1 MNIISQTPKRSLN
14 KAFLKQ
20 RPLRSE
26 IDSFKHNLI
35 RLLGKIDEI
44 EREENQK
51 NHIRDFLRDTY
62 YKDTN
67 EINTKDYKDLVIHLG
82 KTNKENVGV
91 IVEAKRPS
99 NKSEM
104 LSAEKPNAKALH
116 ELILYY
122 LDERIIQNNNE
133 LKTLIITNVY
143 EWFIFDANFFD
154 KHIYRNTR
162 IKKLFDT
169 FTNDKKDTSFFY
181 EEVGKIIQQLD
192 NEIPCTYFDIRDYEK
207 VLKNDDTADD
217 KNLIALFKILS
228 PYHLLK
234 EPFADDSNKL
244 DERFYKELL
253 HIIGLEEAKE
263 SGKNVI
269 RRKTV
274 SRDAGSLMENI
285 INILETEDV
294 FHNIP
299 DISRF
304 GEQKPERLFNVALE
318 LSITWINRILFLKL
332 LEGQLFNYHR
342 GDEQFHFLN
351 IETINDYDE
360 LYKLFHQVLARTHAD
375 RPDAVKTKY
384 SHIPYLNSSLFEIS
398 ELEHQTI
405 KINSLDN
412 SAALDLMKGSVLSKS
427 APKSKLPS
435 LEYLFTFLDSYDFA
449 SEGTEDIQDDSK
461 TLVNASVLGKVFE
474 KINGY
479 KDGSIFTPGFITMY
493 MCRQAIRPAIVQKFK
508 DTYNWNVEKFSDL
521 KNYLADRKSGKDILK
536 FNSVINSLRICDPA
550 VGSGHFL
557 VSSLNEL
564 IVAKSE
570 LGIFA
575 DENGIRLTDYEIVIE
590 NDELI
595 ITDLKGDL
603 FTYSLN
609 TDKTTFKRSVNKE
622 AQRLQKT
629 LFHEKQSIIENC
641 LFGVDINQN
650 SVKICRLRLWIELL
664 KNAYY
669 KEESKYTELETLPNI
684 DINIKCGNSLLY
696 RYPLE
701 SDLSVAL
708 KTIKYSVE
716 QYRSYV
722 NSYKQEKNRDSK
734 KELEKVINAIKK
746 DLKSEI
752 SKNDPYLLKVYKP
765 KWELDFL
772 LNQTKM
778 FEDDS
783 KQKKSLI
790 AKQAKLQKEF
800 NKLLKEKEKIE
811 ANGVLKNAFEWRIE
825 FPEVLDNDG
834 NFIGFDAVIGNP
846 PYIRQEEIKEFKP
859 MLQEKYEVFNGNSDI
874 LTYFFELAYNILKT
888 KGELSFIVSNKF
900 FKVSFGKQLKK
911 FLLDKTRINRVIE
924 FDKVNVFAE
933 ATVKSAIMDLTK
945 VQEKGEFRYVDV
957 KDINVFDLNIELKK
971 SGIDLNQNNLTCEQ
985 WNFEDVDSSLIANK
999 ISAIGTALIDW
1010 NLKIYF
1016 GIKTGFNEAFLID
1029 EKIKDELVAKDSSNM
1044 NVIKP
1049 LYRGREI
1056 QKYYAEFQNS
1066 YIIYIPWHFPLHE
1079 DSSIQ
1084 GASKVAEDKFKKDY
1098 SVIYDYLTQFKV
1110 GLSDRNKAETGI
1122 RYEWYAM
1129 QRFGSHY
1136 WKEFA
1141 KPKIIWK
1148 RIGSILRFC
1157 YDETGAYSL
1166 DSTCIATGEHL
1177 KYLVALLN
1185 SKLID
1190 KELNRYA
1197 PKTGTGDLIISVQA
1211 LEPLKIPI
1219 PTEEQEKPFI
1229 ALVDQILEAKKQ
1241 NLDTSSLESQIDT
1254 LVYKLYNLTPEEI
1267 SIIENQ

>member
-1 MNIISQTPKRSLN
+1 MKIIPLSPKKSIN
-14 KAFLKQ
+14 KALLKI
-20 RPLRSE
+20 RPLRSD
-26 IDSFKHNLI
+26 INLFNINLI
-35 RLLGKIDEI
+35 KLLSKIDEI

-51 NHIRDFLRDTY
+51 NHIRDFLRDTF
-62 YKDTN
+62 YKNTN
-67 EINTKDYKDLVIHLG
+67 ELNTKDNKDLVIHLG

-91 IVEAKRPS
+91 IVESKRPG

-104 LSAEKPNAKALH
+104 ISTDKPNAKALH
-116 ELILYY
+116 EIILYY
-122 LDERIIQNNNE
+122 LDEWIIQNNNE

-143 EWFIFDANFFD
+143 EWFIFDANIFD
-154 KHIYRNTR
+154 KYVYRNTK
-162 IKKLFDT
+162 IIKLFNT
-169 FTNDKKDTSFFY
+169 YTNDKKDTSFFY
-181 EEVGKIIQQLD
+181 EEIAKIISQID
-192 NEIPCTYFDIRDYEK
+192 TNISCTYFDIREYEK
-207 VLKNDDTADD
+207 VLKNEDTVDD
-217 KNLIALFKILS
+217 KNLIALFKIFS

-234 EPFADDSNKL
+234 KPFADDSNKL

-263 SGKNVI
+263 NGKNII
-269 RRKTV
+269 RRKSV
-274 SRDAGSLMENI
+274 NRDAGSLMENI

-294 FHNIP
+294 YRNIS
-299 DISRF
+299 DLNRF
-304 GEQKPERLFNVALE
+304 GEQKPDQQFNIALE

-332 LEGQLFNYHR
+332 LEGQMFNYHK
-342 GDEQFHFLN
+342 GDMKYRFLN
-351 IETINDYDE
+351 FETINDYDE
-360 LYKLFHQVLARTHAD
+360 LYKLFHHVLARTNAE
-375 RPDAVKTKY
+375 RLETIKTKY
-384 SHIPYLNSSLFEIS
+384 SHVPYLNSSLFEIS
-398 ELEHQTI
+398 ELEQQTI
-405 KINSLDN
+405 RINSLDN
-412 SAALDLMKGSVLSKS
+412 SAVLGLIKSSILSKTV
-427 APKSKLPS
+427 KTNKLPS
-435 LEYLFTFLDSYDFA
+435 LEYLFKFLDSYDFS
-449 SEGTEDIQDDSK
+449 SEGTEDIQEDSK

-493 MCRQAIRPAIVQKFK
+493 MCRQAIRPAIVQKFNE
-508 DTYNWNVEKFSDL
+508 TYNWNVEKFEDL
-521 KNYLADRKSGKDILK
+521 KNYLADRKSSKDIIE
-536 FNSVINSLRICDPA
+536 FNNVVNSMRICDPA

-557 VSSLNEL
+557 VSALNEL

-575 DENGIRLTDYEIVIE
+575 DETGIRITDYEIVIE

-595 ITDLKGDL
+595 IPDIKGDL
-603 FTYSLN
+603 FSYSFN
-609 TDKTTFKRSVNKE
+609 TDDTTFKQSVNKE
-622 AQRLQKT
+622 EQRLQRT
-629 LFHEKQSIIENC
+629 LFHEKQNIIENC
-641 LFGVDINQN
+641 LFGVDINYN

-669 KEESKYTELETLPNI
+669 KQESRYTELETLPNI

-696 RYPLE
+696 RYPLD

-716 QYRSYV
+716 QYRGYV

-734 KELEKVINAIKK
+734 HKIEEIISIIKNDFRTEIDKK
-746 DLKSEI
+746 DPKLLRFYKFNNEYNLL
-752 SKNDPYLLKVYKP
+752 SK
-765 KWELDFL
+765 
-772 LNQTKM
+772 QTQM
-778 FEDDS
+778 FEETK
-783 KQKKSLI
+783 KQIKERTNKL
-790 AKQAKLQKEF
+790 AKLQKDITV
-800 NKLLKEKEKIE
+800 LQKELDEIKTN
-811 ANGVLKNAFEWRIE
+811 AVYKNAFEWRIE

-859 MLQEKYEVFNGNSDI
+859 MLQEKYEVFNSSSDF
-874 LTYFFELAYNILKT
+874 LTYFFELAHNILKSN
-888 KGELSFIVSNKF
+888 GELSFIVSNKF
-900 FKVSFGKQLKK
+900 FKASYGKQLKN
-911 FLLDKTRINRVIE
+911 FLLDRTKINRIIE

-933 ATVKSAIMDLTK
+933 ATVKSAIIDLTK
-945 VQEKGEFRYVDV
+945 IQKKAEFRYVDV
-957 KDINVFDLNIELKK
+957 KDSNIFDLNTELSK
-971 SGIDLNQNNLTCEQ
+971 SGIVLNQNNLTCEQ
-985 WNFEDVDSSLIANK
+985 WSFEDSDNSGIANK
-999 ISAIGTALIDW
+999 ISSIGTALKDW
-1010 NLKIYF
+1010 NLAIYR
-1016 GIKTGFNEAFLID
+1016 GVLTGYNEAFLID
-1029 EKIKDELVAKDSSNM
+1029 EKTKDELVAKNSSNK

-1049 LYRGREI
+1049 LFRGREI

-1079 DSSIQ
+1079 DLSIK
-1084 GASKVAEDKFKKDY
+1084 GVSKDAENKFKKEY

-1166 DSTCIATGEHL
+1166 DSTCIATGDHL

-1185 SKLID
+1185 SKLIN
-1190 KELNRYA
+1190 KKLNRYA

-1229 ALVDQILEAKKQ
+1229 ALVDQIIEAKKQ
-1241 NLDTSSLESQIDT
+1241 NCNISTLESQIDT

-1267 SIIENQ
+1267 SIIEN